1 MFLERWGAAVTA
13 DIIIDETWPRMLRA
27 LRQQEGKTVAA
38 IAYVTKQLLELRR
51 GDTLVCDASEGMVKA
66 GQTDPKVLLAYLRKG
81 VSVRSHPGLHA
92 KAMARGQVA
101 IVGSAN
107 SSNTS
112 ADGQLSELVALL
124 RDRPAV
130 SATRQRIE
138 TLARRSM
145 TLDPVTL
152 ERLVRMFRPARQF
165 RPRRRRARART
176 VVKTRAWC
184 IGTYFIDEHPTIEE
198 ARERGTSKAQ
208 KSAQS
213 LLGKRWHN
221 TYRIDDDVSWSP
233 GTVKAFE
240 LGDNIFDVLE
250 NKTLRP
256 PGVLVHVEPSDGR
269 HGSVL
274 FICRERKHRS
284 RGMKHVR
291 TQTDQGTYRMLRRAA
306 MRQLSPRQLD
316 RVNQLFGS

>member
-1 MFLERWGAAVTA
+1 VAVTA
-13 DIIIDETWPRMLRA
+13 KIIIGEPWPSILRA
-27 LRQQEGKTVAA
+27 IRQQEGKTVAA

-51 GDTLVCDASEGMVKA
+51 GDALVCDASEWMVKA
-66 GQTDPKVLLAYLRKG
+66 GQTDPNVLLAYLRKG
-81 VSVRSHPGLHA
+81 VSIWTHPGLHA
-92 KAMARGQVA
+92 KAIVRGRVA

-112 ADGQLSELVALL
+112 ADGQLSELVAIL
-124 RDRPAV
+124 RDRAVV

-152 ERLVRMFRPARQF
+152 ERLARIFRPARRF
-165 RPRRRRARART
+165 RPGRRRARIRT
-176 VVKTRAWC
+176 PLKTRAWC
-184 IGTYFIDEHPTIEE
+184 IGTEFIVGHPTIEK
-198 ARERGTSKAQ
+198 ARQRGTSKAE
-208 KSAQS
+208 KSASS

-221 TYRIDDDVSWSP
+221 THRIDDDVSWSP
-233 GTVKAFE
+233 GSLKALE

-256 PGVLVHVEPSDGR
+256 PGVLVHIEPSDGR

-274 FICRERKHRS
+274 FICRDRKLHS
-284 RGMKHVR
+284 RQMKKVR
-291 TQTDQGTYRMLRRAA
+291 RQVDSKTFNLLRKANR
-306 MRQLSPRQLD
+306 RQLTPRQLEG
-316 RVNQLFGS
+316 VNQIFGP

>member
-1 MFLERWGAAVTA
+1 VTA
-13 DIIIDETWPRMLRA
+13 EIVIDEAWPSILRA
-27 LRQQEGKTVAA
+27 IRQQEGKTVAA

-81 VSVRSHPGLHA
+81 VSVWGHPGLHA
-92 KAMARGQVA
+92 KAIVRGRVA

-112 ADGQLSELVALL
+112 ADGQLSELVAIL
-124 RDRPAV
+124 RDRPVV

-138 TLARRSM
+138 MLARRSM
-145 TLDPVTL
+145 MLDPVTL
-152 ERLVRMFRPARQF
+152 ERLARMFRPTRQF
-165 RPRRRRARART
+165 HTGRRRARTRT
-176 VVKTRAWC
+176 TAKTRAWC
-184 IGTYFIDEHPTIEE
+184 IGTHFIDEHPTIEQ
-198 ARERGTSKAQ
+198 ARERGTSMAR

-221 TYRIDDDVSWSP
+221 TYRIDDDVSWSA
-233 GTVKAFE
+233 GTVKSFE

-256 PGVLVHVEPSDGR
+256 PGVLVHIEPSDGR

-274 FICRERKHRS
+274 FICRHRKHRS
-284 RGMKHVR
+284 RRMKQVR
-291 TQTDQGTYRMLRRAA
+291 TQTDQRTYRMLKKAA
-306 MRQLSPRQLD
+306 LRQLSPEQLD
-316 RVNQLFGS
+316 RVNQLFGP